1 MQEGML
7 SNLLEARINST
18 YFILHGLGIV
28 WLNDNGLPDENSIYK
43 TPENLAIVAN
53 VIANYETLA
62 AKYTTKQTILKQID
76 DLEKTQTP
84 RRIRDAINGT
94 DNGWMAALESQIA
107 ALRTQL

>member
-1 MQEGML
+1 MQGIMF
-7 SNLLEARINST
+7 SNLLAARINPK
-18 YFILHGLGIV
+18 YFILHGLTVV
-28 WLNDNGLPDENSIYK
+28 WLDENGVPNDNSIYK
-43 TPENLAIVAN
+43 TPENLAIVAD

-62 AKYTTKQTILKQID
+62 AEYTTKQTILKQID